1 MSSHQPRRRLD
12 PERLTEEDAMMYN
25 HPAFAAALAEQRSRA
40 LIAEARS
47 ARLAR
52 AARAA
57 RAARSARDG
66 SDGGTERSA
75 RWFVPRRKG
84 LARLRPARAR

>member
-1 MSSHQPRRRLD
+1 
-12 PERLTEEDAMMYN
+12 MMYN

-47 ARLAR
+47 ARRAR

-57 RAARSARDG
+57 RDG
-66 SDGGTERSA
+66 GDGGTERSA
-75 RWFVPRRKG
+75 RWFVPRRRG

>member
-1 MSSHQPRRRLD
+1 
-12 PERLTEEDAMMYN
+12 MMYN
-25 HPAFAAALAEQRSRA
+25 HPAFAAALAEQRNRA

-57 RAARSARDG
+57 RAARDG

-75 RWFVPRRKG
+75 RWFVRRRRG
-84 LARLRPARAR
+84 LARLRPAHAR

>member
-25 HPAFAAALAEQRSRA
+25 HPAIAAALAEQRSRA

-52 AARAA
+52 TART
-57 RAARSARDG
+57 ARDG
-66 SDGGTERSA
+66 GDGGTERSA

>member
-25 HPAFAAALAEQRSRA
+25 HPAFAAALAEQRNRA

-57 RAARSARDG
+57 RDG

-75 RWFVPRRKG
+75 RWFVRRRRG

>member
-1 MSSHQPRRRLD
+1 
-12 PERLTEEDAMMYN
+12 MMYN
-25 HPAFAAALAEQRSRA
+25 HPAFAAALAEQRNRA

-57 RAARSARDG
+57 RDG

-75 RWFVPRRKG
+75 RWFVRRRRG

>member
-25 HPAFAAALAEQRSRA
+25 HPAFAAALAEQRSRE

-52 AARAA
+52 AARLA
-57 RAARSARDG
+57 R
-66 SDGGTERSA
+66 DGGTERSA
-75 RWFVPRRKG
+75 RRFVPRRRG

>member
-1 MSSHQPRRRLD
+1 
-12 PERLTEEDAMMYN
+12 MMYN

-40 LIAEARS
+40 LIAEAMS
-47 ARLAR
+47 ARL
-52 AARAA
+52 A

-66 SDGGTERSA
+66 GDGGTKRSA

>member
-57 RAARSARDG
+57 RSARDG
-66 SDGGTERSA
+66 GDGGTERSA
-75 RWFVPRRKG
+75 RWFVPRRRG

>member
-47 ARLAR
+47 ARRAR

-57 RAARSARDG
+57 RAARDG
-66 SDGGTERSA
+66 GDGGTERSA
-75 RWFVPRRKG
+75 RWFVPRRRG

>member
-1 MSSHQPRRRLD
+1 
-12 PERLTEEDAMMYN
+12 MMYN
-25 HPAFAAALAEQRSRA
+25 HPAFAAALAEQRRRE

-52 AARAA
+52 AARLA
-57 RAARSARDG
+57 R
-66 SDGGTERSA
+66 DGGTERSA
-75 RWFVPRRKG
+75 RRFVPRRRG

>member
-25 HPAFAAALAEQRSRA
+25 HPAFAAALAEQRSRE

-52 AARAA
+52 AARV
-57 RAARSARDG
+57 ARDG
-66 SDGGTERSA
+66 DDGGTERSA
-75 RWFVPRRKG
+75 RRFVPRRRG

>member
-12 PERLTEEDAMMYN
+12 PERFTEEDTMMYN

-40 LIAEARS
+40 LVAEAKS
-47 ARLAR
+47 ARLAREAR

-57 RAARSARDG
+57 RDGADG
-66 SDGGTERSA
+66 STERPA
-75 RWFVPRRKG
+75 RRFVPRRRG

>member
-47 ARLAR
+47 ARRAR

-57 RAARSARDG
+57 RAARDG
-66 SDGGTERSA
+66 GDGGTERSA
-75 RWFVPRRKG
+75 RWFVPRRRG
-84 LARLRPARAR
+84 LARLRSARAR

>member
-25 HPAFAAALAEQRSRA
+25 HPAFAAALAEQRSRE

-57 RAARSARDG
+57 RDG
-66 SDGGTERSA
+66 DDGGTERSA
-75 RWFVPRRKG
+75 RRFVPRRRG

>member
-1 MSSHQPRRRLD
+1 MSPPPPRRKLD
-12 PERLTEEDAMMYN
+12 PERLTGEDAN
-25 HPAFAAALAEQRSRA
+25 IDNPPAFAAALAEQRSRE

-57 RAARSARDG
+57 RSARDG
-66 SDGGTERSA
+66 GDGGTERSA
-75 RWFVPRRKG
+75 RRFVPRRRG

>member
-47 ARLAR
+47 ARRAR

-57 RAARSARDG
+57 RDG
-66 SDGGTERSA
+66 GDGGTERSA
-75 RWFVPRRKG
+75 RWFVPRRRG

>member
-1 MSSHQPRRRLD
+1 
-12 PERLTEEDAMMYN
+12 MMYN
-25 HPAFAAALAEQRSRA
+25 HPAFAAALAEQRSRE

-57 RAARSARDG
+57 RDG
-66 SDGGTERSA
+66 DDGGTERSA
-75 RWFVPRRKG
+75 RRFVLRRRG

>member
-1 MSSHQPRRRLD
+1 
-12 PERLTEEDAMMYN
+12 MMYN

-40 LIAEARS
+40 LIAEART

-57 RAARSARDG
+57 RDAGDG
-66 SDGGTERSA
+66 SRPT
-75 RWFVPRRKG
+75 RWFLPRHLRIPVG
-84 LARLRPARAR
+84 RGRLARLRPARAR

>member
-1 MSSHQPRRRLD
+1 
-12 PERLTEEDAMMYN
+12 MYN

-52 AARAA
+52 TARAA
-57 RAARSARDG
+57 RTARDG
-66 SDGGTERSA
+66 GGGSTERSA
-75 RWFVPRRKG
+75 RWFVPRRRG
-84 LARLRPARAR
+84 LPRLRPARAR

>member
-1 MSSHQPRRRLD
+1 
-12 PERLTEEDAMMYN
+12 MMYN
-25 HPAFAAALAEQRSRA
+25 HPAIAAALAEQRSRA

-47 ARLAR
+47 ARRAR

-57 RAARSARDG
+57 RDV
-66 SDGGTERSA
+66 GTERSA
-75 RWFVPRRKG
+75 RWFVPRRRG

>member
-12 PERLTEEDAMMYN
+12 PERLTEEDAMHN
-25 HPAFAAALAEQRSRA
+25 HPAFAAALAEQRSRE

-52 AARAA
+52 TA

-66 SDGGTERSA
+66 GDGGTERSA
-75 RWFVPRRKG
+75 RRFVPRRRG

>member
-1 MSSHQPRRRLD
+1 MI
-12 PERLTEEDAMMYN
+12 YN
-25 HPAFAAALAEQRSRA
+25 HPAFAAALAEQRSRE

-57 RAARSARDG
+57 RSARDG
-66 SDGGTERSA
+66 DDGGTERSA
-75 RWFVPRRKG
+75 RWFVPRRRG
-84 LARLRPARAR
+84 LARLRPVRAR

>member
-1 MSSHQPRRRLD
+1 
-12 PERLTEEDAMMYN
+12 MMYN
-25 HPAFAAALAEQRSRA
+25 HPAFAAALAEQRSRE

-52 AARAA
+52 AAR
-57 RAARSARDG
+57 SARDG
-66 SDGGTERSA
+66 GDGGTERSA
-75 RWFVPRRKG
+75 RWFVPRRRG

>member
-25 HPAFAAALAEQRSRA
+25 HPAFAAALAEQRNRA

-57 RAARSARDG
+57 RAAR
-66 SDGGTERSA
+66 DGGTERSA
-75 RWFVPRRKG
+75 RWFVPRRRG

>member
-1 MSSHQPRRRLD
+1 
-12 PERLTEEDAMMYN
+12 MMYN

-57 RAARSARDG
+57 RSARDG
-66 SDGGTERSA
+66 GDGGTERSA
-75 RWFVPRRKG
+75 RWFVPRRRG

>member
-1 MSSHQPRRRLD
+1 
-12 PERLTEEDAMMYN
+12 MMYN

-57 RAARSARDG
+57 RSARDG
-66 SDGGTERSA
+66 GTKRSA

>member
-25 HPAFAAALAEQRSRA
+25 HPAFAAALAAQRNRA

-57 RAARSARDG
+57 RAAR
-66 SDGGTERSA
+66 DGGTERSA
-75 RWFVPRRKG
+75 RWFVPRRRG

>member
-1 MSSHQPRRRLD
+1 
-12 PERLTEEDAMMYN
+12 MMYN

-57 RAARSARDG
+57 RSARDG
-66 SDGGTERSA
+66 GDGDTERSA
-75 RWFVPRRKG
+75 RWFVPRRRG

>member
-1 MSSHQPRRRLD
+1 
-12 PERLTEEDAMMYN
+12 MMYN

-57 RAARSARDG
+57 RDG
-66 SDGGTERSA
+66 GDGGTERSA
-75 RWFVPRRKG
+75 RWFVPRRRG

>member
-1 MSSHQPRRRLD
+1 
-12 PERLTEEDAMMYN
+12 MYN
-25 HPAFAAALAEQRSRA
+25 HPAFAAALAEQRSRE

-57 RAARSARDG
+57 RSARDG
-66 SDGGTERSA
+66 GDGGTERSA
-75 RWFVPRRKG
+75 RRFVPRRRG